1 MIAFL
6 ATRIVHA
13 GLVVLVV
20 SVLAF
25 VLGDAIGDPVATIL
39 GLDAA
44 ESDRAALRQRLR
56 LDDPFV
62 QRYARYLA
70 RVAGGDL
77 GISYGAQRSVAD
89 LFAERMPATF
99 ELAIVA
105 LTLSLAVGLP
115 LGLYAAIR
123 RDGAMARI
131 LLTASV
137 FGVSMPSFV
146 TGIVLIFCFSL
157 GLGWL
162 PSFGRGEVVAIG
174 SWTTGLLTASGL
186 KSLVMPAIALAIGQ
200 VALVARLARA
210 EMIGVL
216 KTDHIRFARARGLAD
231 GRIHLVY
238 ALRNAL
244 SPVITVSG
252 IQFGYLVAFAVVVEQ
267 VFQWPGMGLLFL
279 QALAQTD
286 VPVISAFLMVAAT
299 LFVAINLAVDLL
311 YAVVDPR
318 LRSGGPVARS

>member
-244 SPVITVSG
+244 IPVITVSG

-286 VPVISAFLMVAAT
+286 LPLISAFLLVAAFF
-299 LFVAINLAVDLL
+299 FVAINLVVDLL
-311 YAVVDPR
+311 YAVADPR
-318 LRSGGPVARS
+318 LRIKTLAGGR

>member
-70 RVAGGDL
+70 RIAGGDL

-115 LGLYAAIR
+115 LGLYAALR

-244 SPVITVSG
+244 IPVITVSG

-286 VPVISAFLMVAAT
+286 LPVISAFLMVAAT

-318 LRSGGPVARS
+318 LRSSGPVARS